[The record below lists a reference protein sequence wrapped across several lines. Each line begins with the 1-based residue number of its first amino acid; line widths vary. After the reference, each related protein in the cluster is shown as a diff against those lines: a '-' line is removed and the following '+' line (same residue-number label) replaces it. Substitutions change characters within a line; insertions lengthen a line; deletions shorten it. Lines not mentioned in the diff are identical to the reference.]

1 MFGLSKVPEPRTLPV
16 LAGCSDRP
24 VCNGLPPNPF
34 GQIEDTEMTAKHGPR
49 RPESPGVS
57 GQSLKHLAIISLRL
71 LGLIMA
77 VLVLLVQPVHAS
89 IVESFEGL
97 SPCPN
102 IALLQAGLGV
112 LKPGI
117 TGPFTFPSG
126 VTFTSPIPNP
136 SLVPAGIQVDDFSL
150 GQVGFGIGLNGLI
163 SSPVQVPNGNRIPRP
178 RCHPRA
184 A

>member
-1 MFGLSKVPEPRTLPV
+1 
-16 LAGCSDRP
+16 
-24 VCNGLPPNPF
+24 
-34 GQIEDTEMTAKHGPR
+34 MTAKHAPR
-49 RPESPGVS
+49 KPESAGVS
-57 GQSLKHLAIISLRL
+57 RQSLKHLAIISLRL

-97 SPCPN
+97 SPDPN
-102 IALLQAGLGV
+102 VAQCCQPGSGI

-136 SLVPAGIQVDDFSL
+136 SLAPAGIQVDDFSL
-150 GQVGFGIGLNGLI
+150 GQVGFGLGLNGLI